1 MAEATETETRA
12 QAALAALAAGEA
24 GALDDLMSLLGAP
37 MTGFL
42 ARFLGSDDAARDC
55 TQDVFLAIWRSA
67 ARYDPARG
75 SALSWIYAIAR
86 NKGRD
91 ALRRRRLRQVVGLE
105 PLGNVLASDAPGPER
120 VAMARSDVDR
130 TRAVIHDLPDRQR
143 MALLMSVVAG
153 LSTAEIG
160 SAMGLSNGA
169 VEQLLVRARRRL
181 RDVLSGEGKRHD
193 G

>member
-12 QAALAALAAGEA
+12 QAALAALAAGET

-75 SALSWIYAIAR
+75 GALSWIYAIAR

-91 ALRRRRLRQVVGLE
+91 ALRRRRLRQVIGLE
-105 PLGNVLASDAPGPER
+105 PLGDVLASDAPGPER

-181 RDVLSGEGKRHD
+181 RDVLSGEGKRDD